1 MKKQSRL
8 QLIAEGSLLLFI
20 VAMLIVFFATNF
32 NVPNAIAYI
41 MFAIL
46 GVLISFVIIAFI
58 VKKSARKLT
67 YLEERLG
74 LWNSISYRVKNAGE
88 TAFNKMPV
96 GIIVYNNSLEI
107 EWANAYAKEAF
118 RSQLVERNIH
128 NVDPKLAGYLQSN
141 TMSFNIILYGKTYE
155 CSVIK
160 ESNILYLRDIT
171 ERIEYLGRYRDRTL
185 AIGIL
190 HLDNLNNALGVLDAK
205 ERSSHITSLIGIIT
219 EWCEKYNICT
229 LSYSDER
236 YLLIFDYVILQE
248 VIKENFDILDKIR
261 EYCSEQ
267 FIRITASIGIACS
280 DVDADK
286 LFEQASSELRLALDR
301 GGDQTAVSIDGET
314 SYYGA
319 KSIVLEGRTSIQ
331 IRVKTQELGDL
342 IKRSER
348 VFIVGHTAMDADAF
362 GGSLALYKM
371 VKAYKKPVAIVLD
384 EKKIDKTVETI
395 YTSIRS
401 EHTNSLDYFISTK
414 DAIKAM
420 TPNTLLIIVDCQF
433 QNILLDEKIYKKA
446 KHIAVIDHHRSNA
459 NTIHNYDYL
468 YIQSSASSSVELVVE
483 MYDYLEEKEAEE
495 LEISD
500 IEATWMLIGIA
511 VDTNNFAY
519 RTSNRTFNVLAKLQT
534 YGAST
539 ATANRYLRDNY
550 NEFIKH
556 NLFLSNI
563 DLINEHYAIVTCDDE
578 IYTRAFIAKIAD
590 DLVLV
595 EGVKL
600 AFCIGKIGEDLISIS
615 ARSLDESN
623 AQVAMERLGGG
634 GHFNNAATQI
644 AGITIEEAKS
654 RLIQVIDNL
663 YQGDNGT
670 MKVILVK
677 DVKGKGKVHDVI
689 DVTTGY
695 GNYLM
700 RNGQAIEATPDNLKK
715 LEQDLAAE
723 QIASDKKI
731 EEARELKE
739 KINSITVSIPVK
751 VGTQGKLY
759 GSVTSKQIC
768 EELKAQYNIE
778 LGKHQV
784 MLNKSDMIN
793 ALGTYQIPIYLHKE
807 VIASLTVYVVE
818 KE

>member
-8 QLIAEGSLLLFI
+8 QLISEIILLAYM
-20 VAMLIVFFATNF
+20 VMMLVVFLLMD
-32 NVPNAIAYI
+32 NVPNLLAYAMYAGFGGALCVVI
-41 MFAIL
+41 VSF
-46 GVLISFVIIAFI
+46 ISKRR
-58 VKKSARKLT
+58 VKKMT
-67 YLEERLG
+67 YLENRLG
-74 LWNSISYRVKNAGE
+74 LWNSISYRVKGAGE

-96 GIIVYNNSLEI
+96 GILVYNNSLEI

-128 NVDPKLAGYLQSN
+128 NVDPKLAGFLQSN
-141 TMSFNIILYGKTYE
+141 TINFNINLYGKTYE

-160 ESNILYLRDIT
+160 ENNILYLRDVT
-171 ERIEYLGRYRDRTL
+171 ERIEYLAKYRNRTL

-190 HLDNLNNALGVLDAK
+190 HLDNLNNALGALDAK

-236 YLLIFDYVILQE
+236 YLLVFDYVILQE

-286 LFEQASSELRLALDR
+286 LFEQASGQLRLALDR

-331 IRVKTQELGDL
+331 IRVKAQELGDL
-342 IKRSER
+342 IKRSEK
-348 VFIVGHTAMDADAF
+348 VFIMGHTSMDADAF
-362 GGSLALYKM
+362 GGALALYKM
-371 VKAYKKPVAIVLD
+371 VKAYKKEVYIAID

-395 YTSIRS
+395 YSSIKN
-401 EHTNSLDYFISTK
+401 EHTNALGYFMSIK
-414 DAIKAM
+414 DATKAL
-420 TPNTLLIIVDCQF
+420 TQNSLLIIVDCQF
-433 QNILLDEKIYKKA
+433 QNILIDDKIYKKA

-495 LEISD
+495 LDVSD

-539 ATANRYLRDNY
+539 AAANRYLRDEY
-550 NEFIKH
+550 KEFVKR

-563 DLINEHYAIVTCDDE
+563 DLINEHYAIVTCDDD

-590 DLVLV
+590 DLILV

-600 AFCIGKIGEDLISIS
+600 AFCIGKIADDLIAIS

-644 AGITIEEAKS
+644 QGVTIEEAKS

-670 MKVILVK
+670 MKVILIK

-695 GNYLM
+695 GNYLL
-700 RNGQAIEATPDNLKK
+700 RNAQAIEATPDNLKK

-723 QIASDKKI
+723 RIANDKKI
-731 EEARELKE
+731 DEARELKE
-739 KINSITVSIPVK
+739 KINSITVSIKVK

-793 ALGTYQIPIYLHKE
+793 ALGTYNIPIYLHKE

>member
-8 QLIAEGSLLLFI
+8 QLISEIILLAYLVMMLVVFLLFDHI
-20 VAMLIVFFATNF
+20 PSAL
-32 NVPNAIAYI
+32 AYI
-41 MFAIL
+41 MFTGFGAIFC
-46 GVLISFVIIAFI
+46 VVIVSFITKRRL
-58 VKKSARKLT
+58 KKMT
-67 YLEERLG
+67 YLENRLG

-128 NVDPKLAGYLQSN
+128 NVEPKLAGYLQSS
-141 TMSFNIILYGKTYE
+141 TTSFNIVLYGKTYE

-160 ESNILYLRDIT
+160 ESNVLYLRDIS
-171 ERIEYLGRYRDRTL
+171 ERIEYLSRYRNRTL

-190 HLDNLNNALGVLDAK
+190 HLDNLNSALGVLDAK

-248 VIKENFDILDKIR
+248 VIKENFDILDNIR
-261 EYCSEQ
+261 EYCNEQ

-280 DVDADK
+280 DLDADK
-286 LFEQASSELRLALDR
+286 LFEQASSQLRLALDR

-331 IRVKTQELGDL
+331 IRVKAQELGDL
-342 IKRSER
+342 IKRSDK
-348 VFIVGHTAMDADAF
+348 VFIVGHTSMDADAF

-371 VKAYKKPVAIVLD
+371 VKAYKKEVYIAID

-395 YTSIRS
+395 YDSIKN
-401 EHTNSLDYFISTK
+401 EHTNSLAYFMSVK
-414 DAIKAM
+414 DAIKAI
-420 TPNTLLIIVDCQF
+420 TPNTLLLIVDCQF
-433 QNILLDEKIYKKA
+433 QNILIDERIYKKA
-446 KHIAVIDHHRSNA
+446 KHVAVIDHHRSNA

-483 MYDYLEEKEAEE
+483 MYDYLEEKEAEA

-519 RTSNRTFNVLAKLQT
+519 RTSSRTFNVLAKLQT

-539 ATANRYLRDNY
+539 AAANRYLRDEY
-550 NEFIKH
+550 NDFIKH
-556 NLFLSNI
+556 NTFLSNV
-563 DLINEHYAIVTCDDE
+563 DLINEHYAIVCCDDE
-578 IYTRAFIAKIAD
+578 IYTRAFIARIAD

-600 AFCIGKIGEDLISIS
+600 AFCIGRISDDTISIS

-634 GHFNNAATQI
+634 GHFNNAAAQLV
-644 AGITIEEAKS
+644 GVSIEEAKG
-654 RLIQVIDNL
+654 RLVQVIDTL
-663 YQGDNGT
+663 YQGDEEN
-670 MKVILVK
+670 MKIILTK
-677 DVKGKGKVHDVI
+677 DVKGKGKAHDVI
-689 DVTTGY
+689 DVSSGY

-700 RNGQAIEATPDNLKK
+700 REKQAIEATPDNLKK

-731 EEARELKE
+731 AEARELKE
-739 KINSITVSIPVK
+739 KLDSISVSIKVK

-793 ALGTYQIPIYLHKE
+793 ALGTYSVPIYLHKE
-807 VIASLTVYVVE
+807 VTATLTIYVVE

>member
-1 MKKQSRL
+1 MKKQSKL
-8 QLIAEGSLLLFI
+8 QLIAEICLLVYIIAMIVVFILFKNI
-20 VAMLIVFFATNF
+20 PNF
-32 NVPNAIAYI
+32 LAYI
-41 MFAIL
+41 IYAIL
-46 GVLISFVIIAFI
+46 GVLISFVLVSF
-58 VKKSARKLT
+58 VFKRNVRKMT
-67 YLEERLG
+67 YLENRLG

-96 GIIVYNNSLEI
+96 GIIVYSNSLEI

-118 RSQLVERNIH
+118 RSQLVERNIN

-141 TMSFNIILYGKTYE
+141 SVNFNIILYGKTYE

-171 ERIEYLGRYRDRTL
+171 ERIEYLGKYRNRTL

-219 EWCEKYNICT
+219 EWCDKYNICT

-236 YLLIFDYVILQE
+236 YLLILDYAILQE

-267 FIRITASIGIACS
+267 FIRITASIGIACN
-280 DVDADK
+280 DMDANK
-286 LFEQASSELRLALDR
+286 LFEQASSQLRLALDR

-331 IRVKTQELGDL
+331 IRVKAQELGDL
-342 IKRSER
+342 IRRSEK
-348 VFIVGHTAMDADAF
+348 VFIIGHTAMDADAF
-362 GGSLALYKM
+362 GGALAMYKM
-371 VKAYKKPVAIVLD
+371 VKAYKKDVHIAID

-395 YTSIRS
+395 YTSIKN
-401 EHTNSLDYFISTK
+401 EHTNSLDYFISLK
-414 DAIKAM
+414 DAARLI

-433 QNILLDEKIYKKA
+433 QNILIDEKIYKKS

-483 MYDYLEEKEAEE
+483 MYDYLDEKEANS
-495 LEISD
+495 LEITD

-539 ATANRYLRDNY
+539 AVANRYLRDEY
-550 NEFIKH
+550 NDFVKR
-556 NLFLSNI
+556 NQFLSNI
-563 DLINEHYAIVTCDDE
+563 ELVNEHYAIATCDED

-590 DLVLV
+590 DLILV

-600 AFCIGKIGEDLISIS
+600 AFCIGKIAEDMISIS

-623 AQVAMERLGGG
+623 AQIAMERLGGG

-644 AGITIEEAKS
+644 PKVTIEEAKGM
-654 RLIQVIDNL
+654 LVQIIDNL

-670 MKVILVK
+670 MKVILIK

-695 GNYLM
+695 GNYLL
-700 RNGQAIEATPDNLKK
+700 RNAQAIEATPDNLKK

-723 QIASDKKI
+723 QIANDKKI
-731 EEARELKE
+731 EEAKELKE